1 MAAGRFHAKA
11 RPQGYFTSNTC
22 PWAMADQSNNLER
35 CDFCKG
41 GHVTRHDQPIAFRQR
56 TDRGYVRCRVT
67 VPLGICARCG
77 SGHWNEAAEA
87 IVEAA
92 VRREYERLRSAGA
105 ILDGTE
111 PRDFKSTHRFPLKHT
126 PGASPSRP

>member
-1 MAAGRFHAKA
+1 
-11 RPQGYFTSNTC
+11 
-22 PWAMADQSNNLER
+22 MADQSNNLVR

-41 GHVTRHDQPIAFRQR
+41 DHVTPRDQPIAFRQR

-105 ILDGTE
+105 IFDGTV
-111 PRDFKSTHRFPLKHT
+111 PRDFKSTHRFPPKRA